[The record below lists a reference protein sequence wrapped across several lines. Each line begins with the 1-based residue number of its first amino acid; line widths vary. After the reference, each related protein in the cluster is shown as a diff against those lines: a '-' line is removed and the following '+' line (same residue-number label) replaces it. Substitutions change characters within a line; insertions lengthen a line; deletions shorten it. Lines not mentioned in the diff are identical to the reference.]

1 MIHMFLGMNPVGLAI
16 IGFIILIL
24 ITAIVMMF
32 KIRKTYR
39 TLVLDANE
47 PIHRKNKNFENQ
59 INRAITEQFIEAN
72 NKRIDEINT
81 IAIIEKNT
89 HLFLHKTLLAERFV
103 LKASGLMIVL
113 GLVGTFFGL
122 TLSIV
127 ELVDLLSTTNESIIG
142 DATMITGGLLS
153 SINGMSV
160 AFVTSLF
167 GITASIIINVLTII
181 IGVSESREGYYAVI
195 EEYLDNVLGARNT
208 DMTYVDEEGKT
219 PLEIAFVALGD
230 RMAESIHSITE
241 AMSYRM
247 TVASN
252 SMKETAEVVDKSLG
266 QFNQSIET
274 FASNTRDFGEF
285 NHDLRTNIQRMS
297 VAFEDFTE
305 QLKLSGRDI
314 NETEK

>member
-1 MIHMFLGMNPVGLAI
+1 MFLGMNPVGLAI

-24 ITAIVMMF
+24 IAAIIMMV
-32 KIRKTYR
+32 KIRKTYK
-39 TLVLDANE
+39 TLEMDANE
-47 PIHRKNKNFENQ
+47 PIHRKNKVFENP
-59 INRAITEQFIEAN
+59 INRAIAEQFIEAN
-72 NKRIDEINT
+72 NRRIDEINT
-81 IAIIEKNT
+81 IAIIDKNA

-103 LKASGLMIVL
+103 SKASGLMIVL

-127 ELVDLLSTTNESIIG
+127 ELVDLLSTTNASLIG
-142 DATMITGGLLS
+142 DTTMITGGLLN

-181 IGVSESREGYYAVI
+181 MGVSESRERYFAVM

-230 RMAESIHSITE
+230 RLAESIHSITE

-252 SMKETAEVVDKSLG
+252 SMKDTAEVVDKSLG
-266 QFNQSIET
+266 QFNASIET

-305 QLKLSGRDI
+305 QLKLSRRD
-314 NETEK
+314 

>member
-24 ITAIVMMF
+24 FAAIIMMM
-32 KIRKTYR
+32 KIRKTYQ
-39 TLVLDANE
+39 TLEMDANE
-47 PIHRKNKNFENQ
+47 PIHRKNKVFENP
-59 INRAITEQFIEAN
+59 INRAIAEQFIEAN
-72 NKRIDEINT
+72 NRRIDEINT
-81 IAIIEKNT
+81 IAIIDKNA

-103 LKASGLMIVL
+103 SKASGLMIVL

-127 ELVDLLSTTNESIIG
+127 ELVDLLSTTNASLIG
-142 DATMITGGLLS
+142 DTTMITGGLLN

-181 IGVSESREGYYAVI
+181 MGVSESRERYFAVM

-230 RMAESIHSITE
+230 RLAESIHSITE

-252 SMKETAEVVDKSLG
+252 SMKDTAEVVDKSLG
-266 QFNQSIET
+266 QFNKSIET

-305 QLKLSGRDI
+305 QLKLSRRD
-314 NETEK
+314 